1 MKPESRALGQALLD
15 HHRLV
20 TKTTPPGKSI
30 VRSKYTIRYGVLCD
44 RAGVP
49 HVLPIV
55 GHFLG
60 EVAEWCQA
68 DGYPPL
74 NSLAVNDTGMPGD
87 GYDEAGGFKII
98 NWPGDVEACIRCTS
112 YPAKMP

>member
-1 MKPESRALGQALLD
+1 VKSFAVGVDLVILKSSRRITSYA
-15 HHRLV
+15 
-20 TKTTPPGKSI
+20 P
-30 VRSKYTIRYGVLCD
+30 RYGVLCD

-55 GHFLG
+55 GYFLG
-60 EVAEWCQA
+60 EVAEWCKA
-68 DGYPPL
+68 EGHPPL

-98 NWPGDVEACIRCTS
+98 NWPADVERCIRCTS

>member
-20 TKTTPPGKSI
+20 TKQHPPGKKILPSH
-30 VRSKYTIRYGVLCD
+30 YTIRYGVLCN

-55 GHFLG
+55 GNFLL
-60 EVAEWCQA
+60 EIAEWC
-68 DGYPPL
+68 
-74 NSLAVNDTGMPGD
+74 
-87 GYDEAGGFKII
+87 EAQG
-98 NWPGDVEACIRCTS
+98 
-112 YPAKMP
+112 